1 MVKGRIINLNG
12 GVYQVLTEDGNL
24 ISVKARGKLRS
35 VKTVAVNQKAISKK
49 EEHIT
54 LKQSPKVG
62 DLVIIK
68 QDMIDTIL
76 PRTNEL
82 IRPDIANVDQI
93 LLVFAAKEPEFS
105 FYLLDLFI
113 ANILKQKITPVIV
126 ISKIEQ
132 CSDLELESLKNK
144 MQYYEDFGYPV
155 YFVNS
160 KTGFGVD
167 LVKEQLKEK
176 VTVLSGQ
183 TGAGKSTLINAIMPN
198 FELKTQE
205 ISYALGRGKHTTRQT
220 TLYSYENGFIG
231 DTPGFSKLD
240 VLGIDKKDLSGLFV
254 EFKDYPCRF
263 KDCMHQHNALDCG
276 VKEASLNKEI
286 LPSRYESYLKMLEQ
300 IIIKEK
306 K

>member
-12 GVYQVLTEDGNL
+12 GVYQVLTEEGNIL
-24 ISVKARGKLRS
+24 SVKARGKLRS
-35 VKTVAVNQKAISKK
+35 VKTVAINQKAISKK

-62 DLVIIK
+62 DLVLVK

-93 LLVFAAKEPEFS
+93 LLVFAAKEPDFS

-126 ISKIEQ
+126 ISKIDK
-132 CSDLELESLKNK
+132 CSLDELNDFKDK
-144 MQYYEDFGYPV
+144 MNYYSRFGYPV
-155 YFVNS
+155 FFVNS
-160 KTGFGVD
+160 KTGEGVD
-167 LVKEQLKEK
+167 LVKEQLKNK

-220 TLYSYENGFIG
+220 TLYMFENGFIG

-240 VLGIDKKDLSGLFV
+240 VLGIEKRELKELFV

-263 KDCMHQHNALDCG
+263 KDCLHQHNALDCG
-276 VKEASLNKEI
+276 VKNASLISEI
-286 LPSRYESYLKMLEQ
+286 LPSRYDSYLKMFEQ
-300 IIIKEK
+300 INSKEK

>member
-12 GVYQVLTEDGNL
+12 GVYQVLTEDGNTL
-24 ISVKARGKLRS
+24 NVKARGKLRS
-35 VKTVAVNQKAISKK
+35 VKTMAVNQKAISKK

-62 DLVIIK
+62 DIVLIK

-93 LLVFAAKEPEFS
+93 LLVFAAKEPDFS

-126 ISKIEQ
+126 ISKIDK
-132 CSDLELESLKNK
+132 CSVDELNDLKNK
-144 MQYYEDFGYPV
+144 MNYYSNFGYPV
-155 YFVNS
+155 FFVNS
-160 KTGFGVD
+160 KTGEGVS
-167 LVKEQLKEK
+167 LVKEQLKDK

-205 ISYALGRGKHTTRQT
+205 ISYALGRGKHTTRET
-220 TLYSYENGFIG
+220 TLYTFCNGFIG

-240 VLGIDKKDLSGLFV
+240 VLGIEKKELKNLFV

-263 KDCMHQHNALDCG
+263 KDCLHQHNSLDCG
-276 VKEASLNKEI
+276 VREASLNNEI
-286 LPSRYESYLKMLEQ
+286 LPSRYDSYLKMLEQ
-300 IIIKEK
+300 INLKEK

>member
-12 GVYQVLTEDGNL
+12 GLYQVLTEDGNT

-76 PRTNEL
+76 PRVNEL
-82 IRPDIANVDQI
+82 IRPDISNVDQI
-93 LLVFAAKEPEFS
+93 LLVFAAKEPDFS

-126 ISKIEQ
+126 ISKIDK
-132 CSDLELESLKNK
+132 CSEEELEDLKNK
-144 MQYYEDFGYPV
+144 MNYYSNFGYPV
-155 YFVNS
+155 FFVNS
-160 KTGFGVD
+160 KTGEGVD
-167 LVKEQLKEK
+167 LVKEQLKNK

-205 ISYALGRGKHTTRQT
+205 ISYALGRGKHTTRET
-220 TLYSYENGFIG
+220 TLYMFENGFIG

-240 VLGIDKKDLSGLFV
+240 VLGIEKKELRELFV
-254 EFKDYPCRF
+254 EFSDFPCRF
-263 KDCMHQHNALDCG
+263 KDCLHQHNSLGCG
-276 VKEASLNKEI
+276 VKEASLNNEI
-286 LPSRYESYLKMLEQ
+286 LPSRYDSYLKMLEQ
-300 IIIKEK
+300 INTKEK

>member
-1 MVKGRIINLNG
+1 MVKGRIINLCG
-12 GVYQVLTEDGNL
+12 GVYQVLTEDGNKV
-24 ISVKARGKLRS
+24 SVKARGKLRN

-49 EEHIT
+49 EEHVV

-76 PRTNEL
+76 PRVNEL
-82 IRPDIANVDQI
+82 IRPDISNVDQI
-93 LLVFAAKEPEFS
+93 LLVFAAKEPDFS

-126 ISKIEQ
+126 ISKIDK
-132 CSDLELESLKNK
+132 CSFEELEDLKNK
-144 MQYYEDFGYPV
+144 MSYYQNFGYPV
-155 YFVNS
+155 FFVNS
-160 KTGFGVD
+160 KKGEGVD
-167 LVKEQLKEK
+167 LVIEQLKNR

-183 TGAGKSTLINAIMPN
+183 TGAGKSTLINAIMPD

-205 ISYALGRGKHTTRQT
+205 ISYALGRGKHTTRET
-220 TLYSYENGFIG
+220 TLYPFENGFIG

-240 VLGIDKKDLSGLFV
+240 VLGIEKRDLTGLFV

-263 KDCMHQHNALDCG
+263 KDCMHQHNSLGCG
-276 VKEASLNKEI
+276 VKEASLNNDI
-286 LPSRYESYLKMLEQ
+286 LPSRYDSYLKMLEQ
-300 IIIKEK
+300 IIQKEK